1 MSSLRVGWATWVLT
15 AGLCLDAA
23 GAAPQAQG
31 EGPRVLVESRHSQVA
46 GAPNAEQTAR
56 QVAALIDE
64 AVPRIAPIV
73 GTDNLGPVA
82 ARIYLD
88 RKAFVEATGIPRR
101 SRVTGLATF
110 PAGVIHIDGTGLLA
124 TIERVVPHEVGHIM
138 IARAVGRALPSLPL
152 WTNEG
157 IAEYVAGE
165 TSTHVDPV
173 WVRAVGR
180 GAALELAEL
189 DGAIAERGEGSGL
202 AYAEAAS
209 LVNFLVNRHG
219 EEVIADLLRSLA
231 RTHDFEASL
240 QEVTGGS
247 IEELETTWRRSVVR
261 AWRWPLLAQSP
272 ILIYG
277 LMALLFVIG
286 LARYLRERR
295 RRQEIYEQDEG
306 NW

>member
-1 MSSLRVGWATWVLT
+1 MSSFRVRRATWLL
-15 AGLCLDAA
+15 AAALCLAA
-23 GAAPQAQG
+23 VQAAPQAQG
-31 EGPRVLVESRHSQVA
+31 EGPRVLVRTRYSAVA
-46 GAPNAEQTAR
+46 GSPNAQETAHK
-56 QVAALIDE
+56 VASLIDE

-73 GTDNLGPVA
+73 GTDDVGPVA

-88 RKAFVEATGIPRR
+88 RKALVEATGIPPR

-110 PAGVIHIDGTGLLA
+110 PAAVIHVDGTGLLA
-124 TIERVVPHEVGHIM
+124 AIETVVPHEVGHIM

-152 WTNEG
+152 WANEG

-165 TSTHVDPV
+165 RSAQVDPV

-189 DGAIAERGEGSGL
+189 DGVIAERGEGSGL

-209 LVNFLVNRHG
+209 LVNFLVNQHG
-219 EEVIADLLRSLA
+219 EKVIADLLRSVA
-231 RTHDFEASL
+231 RTHDFQASL
-240 QEVTGGS
+240 QQVTGWS

-261 AWRWPLLAQSP
+261 TWRWPLLAQSP
-272 ILIYG
+272 VLIYG

-295 RRQEIYEQDEG
+295 RRQEISEDEG
-306 NW
+306 DW